1 MLPYGIITDTL
12 ATLTGGILG
21 CILGAKLTERW
32 KSMLNNML
40 GISALVMGI
49 FLIIKVHALPVVILS
64 ILIGAVLGE
73 AFHIEDRVHGAVT
86 SVTKKIS
93 GNSADR
99 DYLLGVSAALVLFCF
114 GGTGWYGAFN
124 EGLTGDGMILVTK
137 AILDLFTAGIFGA
150 ILGRIIP
157 CLTIPQIGV
166 YLLLFS
172 VSRMISPYITEE
184 MIADFSS
191 VGGVITF
198 IAGLRLSRIKTDI
211 KVLNILPA
219 LLLSFLFSG
228 FWSRIAG

>member
-21 CILGAKLTERW
+21 CFLGAKMTERW
-32 KSMLNNML
+32 KSMLNNLL

-64 ILIGAVLGE
+64 VLIGAVLGE
-73 AFHIEDRVHGAVT
+73 VFQIEDRVYGAVT
-86 SVTKKIS
+86 FVTKKIS
-93 GNSADR
+93 GNSADN

-124 EGLTGDGMILVTK
+124 EGLTGDGVILVTK
-137 AILDLFTAGIFGA
+137 AILDLFTAAIFGA

-157 CLTIPQIGV
+157 CLTIPQVGV
-166 YLLLFS
+166 YLLLFGI
-172 VSRMISPYITEE
+172 SRVISPYITEE

-191 VGGVITF
+191 VGGIITF
-198 IAGLRLSRIKTDI
+198 IAGLRLSKIKTDI

-219 LLLSFLFSG
+219 LILSFFFSSL
-228 FWSRIAG
+228 WIRISG